1 MPLATVFGGSG
12 FLGSHVVEKL
22 IKNNYKVRVFDKSSF
37 PKDIIVSQVIS
48 GDILDSK
55 AVDNAVNES
64 DVVYNF
70 AGLSDLNLG
79 LESPLETI
87 ELNILGNTNILE
99 ACRKY
104 NTKRFIYASTVY
116 VYSKEGGFY
125 RCSKQASEWYVE
137 EYQKMYGLNYTILR
151 YGSLYGPRSNESNG
165 LYQIVKSALTQG
177 KITYHGS
184 PEALREYIHV
194 GDAANSSVAV
204 LDEKFKNQSVILTGQ
219 ETMRVIDILE
229 MLSEILSFKFSVEV
243 IESDHAGHYIRT
255 PYSHQPKLGVKYVP
269 PAHVDLGQGLLQLI
283 DEVKNDLEL

>member
-184 PEALREYIHV
+184 P
-194 GDAANSSVAV
+194 
-204 LDEKFKNQSVILTGQ
+204 
-219 ETMRVIDILE
+219 
-229 MLSEILSFKFSVEV
+229 
-243 IESDHAGHYIRT
+243 
-255 PYSHQPKLGVKYVP
+255 
-269 PAHVDLGQGLLQLI
+269 
-283 DEVKNDLEL
+283 